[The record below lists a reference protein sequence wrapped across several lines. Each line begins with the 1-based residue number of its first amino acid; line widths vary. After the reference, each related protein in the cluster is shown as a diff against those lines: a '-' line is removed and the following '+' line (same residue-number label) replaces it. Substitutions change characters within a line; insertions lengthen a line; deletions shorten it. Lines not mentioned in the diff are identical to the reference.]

1 MKKLLFILVFF
12 FSFFQLN
19 AQSYRIYRSAVGE
32 LVGFRTLWNQTDL
45 FGYFELH
52 YIERKEDK
60 TSLYKYVVLDR
71 NMNEV
76 SNGEF
81 TVPHLIENEMF
92 SICQYN
98 NGKILLSI
106 DGNTYGTVLRRN
118 EIFKII
124 DLKSGTVSDA
134 ISLINKELKTGAE
147 IKPAIGEYNFNKGI
161 VSFNIK
167 NNGFLLIEREMKG
180 SKSFYKTG
188 TMIDLE
194 GKKCGHYL

>member
-147 IKPAIGEYNFNKGI
+147 INQQLG
-161 VSFNIK
+161 NIISTK
-167 NNGFLLIEREMKG
+167 ELFLLILKITD
-180 SKSFYKTG
+180 FY
-188 TMIDLE
+188 
-194 GKKCGHYL
+194 